1 MTRFVNTLPGW
12 EINILQLHSTDNF
25 VLQLSRDCWQPRC
38 SSPNWGVNLHLFGR
52 LFCWRWNNQSSGWT
66 DLRTTVSRNST
77 QWPDLRTSFFQGTQC
92 HGSQITLLPS
102 EDANVNEQSDQS
114 KGLNKIWSLC
124 EQRNAWNSAKTS
136 YSATGSN
143 MTRVWNFASSWR

>member
-1 MTRFVNTLPGW
+1 MTRFVNTLPGY

-52 LFCWRWNNQSSGWT
+52 LFCWRWNNQRSGWP
-66 DLRTTVSRNST
+66 DLRTTVSSNST

-102 EDANVNEQSDQS
+102 EDANVNEQSYQNKWLFQS
-114 KGLNKIWSLC
+114 DHSVN
-124 EQRNAWNSAKTS
+124 RNVWNCAKTNP
-136 YSATGSN
+136 SATGSN